1 MEHICFRGLDLSP
14 SQLLQLYISSYMYIF
29 IYIER
34 LKYFFPSNILPPFS
48 FSAEQAKAL

>member
-1 MEHICFRGLDLSP
+1 MEYKCFRGLDLSP

-34 LKYFFPSNILPPFS
+34 LKYFFPSNILPTLS